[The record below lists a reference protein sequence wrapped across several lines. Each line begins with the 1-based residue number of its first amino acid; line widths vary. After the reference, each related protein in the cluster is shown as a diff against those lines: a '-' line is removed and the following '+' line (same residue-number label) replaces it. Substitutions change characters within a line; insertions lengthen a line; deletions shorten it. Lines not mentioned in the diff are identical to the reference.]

1 MAGQVNI
8 AGLSWDIAIPEVLS
22 GTQQWVLSAMQK
34 HGPELVKML
43 WRVLA
48 NEQDVCDAYQDTFLK
63 LAHYESGQK
72 PQYVKAY
79 VFRTAANTALSMLRH
94 KIAERNRAQM
104 LQIQSTTNSAFDL
117 NSGLMQE
124 KLRSCIAR
132 LPKNLRE
139 VVTFHD
145 LAELP
150 YGQVGKIL
158 DITPA
163 TARVYRCKAIRI
175 LAAWMNRS
183 EDEI

>member
-8 AGLSWDIAIPEVLS
+8 AGLSWDITIPEVLS
-22 GTQQWVLSAMQK
+22 GTQRWVLSAMQK
-34 HGPELVKML
+34 HGPELVTML
-43 WRVLA
+43 WRILA

-72 PQYVKAY
+72 PQYVRAY

-94 KIAERNRAQM
+94 KIVERKRVQM
-104 LQIQSTTNSAFDL
+104 LQIQNTTNTGLDL
-117 NSGLMQE
+117 NSGLLQE

-139 VVTFHD
+139 IVTLHD

-150 YGQVGKIL
+150 YRQVGRIL
-158 DITPA
+158 EITPA
-163 TARVYRCKAIRI
+163 TARVYRCKAIRL
-175 LAAWMNRS
+175 LAAWMNKS
-183 EDEI
+183 ENQI

>member
-22 GTQQWVLSAMQK
+22 GTQRWVLSAMQK
-34 HGPELVKML
+34 HGPELVTML
-43 WRVLA
+43 WRILG

-63 LAHYESGQK
+63 LAHYEAGQK
-72 PQYVKAY
+72 PQYVRAY

-94 KIAERNRAQM
+94 KIVERNRVQM
-104 LQIQSTTNSAFDL
+104 LQMQSTTHTTGDL
-117 NSGLMQE
+117 NSAWLRD
-124 KLRSCIAR
+124 KLRSCLAR
-132 LPKNLRE
+132 LPQNLRE

-163 TARVYRCKAIRI
+163 TARVYRCKAIRL
-175 LAAWMNRS
+175 LALLMNKN